1 MHTTTF
7 HSSSDASPIDRVL
20 TVAILSP
27 LALSKRVDTEVRKE
41 RGGGA
46 SPALDRAYSARVSEL
61 TRTRIHLCSLFF
73 FPFSTCWYG
82 FEFKGSRA
90 MKPRGPQK
98 AKSRRRHRRGGSNKQ
113 LLRSSFNRPSVRCGP
128 STRLG
133 RHLRS
138 RFRCSMCSAV
148 RMD

>member
-1 MHTTTF
+1 M
-7 HSSSDASPIDRVL
+7 
-20 TVAILSP
+20 
-27 LALSKRVDTEVRKE
+27 
-41 RGGGA
+41 GGGF

-61 TRTRIHLCSLFF
+61 TLAHGYTAVLYFF

-98 AKSRRRHRRGGSNKQ
+98 AKSRRRHRRGGSKKQ

-138 RFRCSMCSAV
+138 RPTTGKKKNSKKFPTIPM
-148 RMD
+148 